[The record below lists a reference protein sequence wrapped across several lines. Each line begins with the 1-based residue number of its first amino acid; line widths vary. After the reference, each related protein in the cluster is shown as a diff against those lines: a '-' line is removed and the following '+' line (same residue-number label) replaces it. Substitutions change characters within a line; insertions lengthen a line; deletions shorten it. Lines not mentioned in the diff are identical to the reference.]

1 MNNDVGSREGNLL
14 PPTLKV
20 FDKQIFSLKSPKAN
34 MNVLMQPI
42 NKHYKIKTSPHKI
55 LLYQEK

>member
-1 MNNDVGSREGNLL
+1 MTEQRRLQRGEFM
-14 PPTLKV
+14 PPTLEV
-20 FDKQIFSLKSPKAN
+20 FDKQTLLLEAPTAH

-42 NKHYKIKTSPHKI
+42 NKEYEIETSPHKI